1 MRQRGPWK
9 PWMIAGC
16 FSLLAVAA
24 AWADGDALATKSQT
38 VQPAGVRGGKPGE
51 AYLNVE
57 GRHNGEGGK
66 YASFG
71 VLEFPAPKL
80 IGDGDKGGTLSL
92 TLVQSIAR
100 FSKPGKLKF
109 YLATGDFET
118 KNAKFDMAG
127 VDGLGDLVK
136 AKSPLGSGEFKQQ
149 ETGHAD
155 TFTLT
160 LNEAAVGHLRARAAK
175 GETISLILVPDDE
188 DVAATYFGSGADDSR
203 AESSAEGR
211 GYGPFE
217 SAPGFETIGFG
228 RDASSLG

>member
-1 MRQRGPWK
+1 MRQPRPWK

-16 FSLLAVAA
+16 FSLVAVAA
-24 AWADGDALATKSQT
+24 AWADDAEATKSLT

-51 AYLNVE
+51 AYMNVE

-71 VLEFPAPKL
+71 VLEFAAPKL
-80 IGDGDKGGTLSL
+80 VGEGDKGGTLTL
-92 TLVQSIAR
+92 TLVQSVAR

-118 KNAKFDMAG
+118 KNAKFNMAG

-136 AKSPLGSGEFKQQ
+136 AKSPTGSGAFKTQ

-155 TFTLT
+155 SFSLT
-160 LNEAAVGHLRARAAK
+160 LDEAAGGYLRARAAK
-175 GETISLILVPDDE
+175 GETIRLILVPDDE
-188 DVAATYFGSGADDSR
+188 DVAATYFGSGADDAAR
-203 AESSAEGR
+203 RPRLKVGT
-211 GYGPFE
+211 GP
-217 SAPGFETIGFG
+217 
-228 RDASSLG
+228 